1 MPPVN
6 GLTSAAAS
14 LRYWERRSEV
24 AAHNLANASTDGY
37 KAERVFGRLVGAGG
51 EGGTVAQTATDL
63 RAGTLRTTD
72 NPLDLALG
80 TADGFLVVNTPAGE
94 RFTRGGSFRLDADR
108 RIVDA
113 AGRPLLGEK
122 GAITV
127 PAGASVA
134 VAPDGAVTA
143 DGKPIG
149 RLRVERPGPGATLAH
164 EGGTLFV
171 PDAGRRPV
179 AVADRQLRQGAL
191 EESNVNPVS
200 SMVDMIAVQRAYA
213 SVQKAVTT
221 LDAVRG
227 TAASELGKP
236 V

>member
-24 AAHNLANASTDGY
+24 TAHNLANASTDGF
-37 KAERVFGRLVGAGG
+37 KAERVFGRLLGAGG

-63 RAGTLRTTD
+63 RAGTFRTTD

-80 TADGFLVVNTPAGE
+80 TDGFLVVNTPAGE

-127 PAGASVA
+127 PAGASIA

-143 DGKPIG
+143 DGKPLD
-149 RLRVERPGPGATLAH
+149 RLRVERPGAGATLAH

-171 PDAGRRPV
+171 PDAGRRPI
-179 AVADRQLRQGAL
+179 AAADRQLRQGAV

-213 SVQKAVTT
+213 SVQKAITT

>member
-24 AAHNLANASTDGY
+24 TAHNLANASTDGF
-37 KAERVFGRLVGAGG
+37 KAERVFGRLLGAGG

-63 RAGTLRTTD
+63 RAGTFRTTD

-80 TADGFLVVNTPAGE
+80 TDGFLVVNTPAGE

-122 GAITV
+122 GPITV

-134 VAPDGAVTA
+134 VAPDGSVTA
-143 DGKPIG
+143 DGKPLD
-149 RLRVERPGPGATLAH
+149 RLRVERPGAGATLAH

-179 AVADRQLRQGAL
+179 AAADRQLRQGAV

-213 SVQKAVTT
+213 SVQKAITT

>member
-1 MPPVN
+1 MPPAN

-24 AAHNLANASTDGY
+24 TAHNLANASTDGF
-37 KAERVFGRLVGAGG
+37 KAERVFGRLLGAGG

-80 TADGFLVVNTPAGE
+80 HSEGFLVVNTPAGE
-94 RFTRGGSFRLDADR
+94 RFTRGGSFRLDTER

-113 AGRPLLGEK
+113 AGRPLLGEN
-122 GAITV
+122 GPITV
-127 PAGASVA
+127 PVGARVA
-134 VAPDGAVTA
+134 VAADGAVTA
-143 DGKPIG
+143 DGKPLD
-149 RLRVERPGPGATLAH
+149 RLRLERPGAGAALAH

-171 PDAGRRPV
+171 PDAGRRPMA
-179 AVADRQLRQGAL
+179 AVERQVRQGAV